1 MSSGLAV
8 CFRKG
13 LRQETVTRT
22 HLLVSENL
30 ERSLENI
37 VDRLLA
43 HVRIP
48 L

>member
-1 MSSGLAV
+1 MSSGLAF
-8 CFRKG
+8 CFHKG
-13 LRQETVTRT
+13 LRQETITRP

-37 VDRLLA
+37 VDGLLA
-43 HVRIP
+43 HVRFP